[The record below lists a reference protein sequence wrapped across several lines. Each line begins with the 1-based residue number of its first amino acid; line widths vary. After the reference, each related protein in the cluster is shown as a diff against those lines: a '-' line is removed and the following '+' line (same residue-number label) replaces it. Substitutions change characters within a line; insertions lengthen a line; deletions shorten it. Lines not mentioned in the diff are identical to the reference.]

1 MHIGDLPVKIGVM
14 RETAD
19 IEKALHV
26 HGDAVWRACRLYFPS
41 EHDAQDAYQ
50 ETFVRYSSTNT
61 VFADDEHQKAWLIR
75 VATNVCRDML
85 RSMRRAT
92 PDSRTIE
99 EASLVSPEDPET
111 SPASVRSEVVDALR
125 SLPDPPRTP
134 LYLSICEEYPATEIA
149 KMMNASVNTV
159 YTWIARGRKQLKR
172 ALS

>member
-1 MHIGDLPVKIGVM
+1 M

-19 IEKALHV
+19 IERALDA
-26 HGDAVWRACRLYFPS
+26 HGNAVWRACRLYFRS

-50 ETFVRYSSTNT
+50 ETFLRYASTDVRFS
-61 VFADDEHQKAWLIR
+61 DEEHRKAWLVR
-75 VATNVCRDML
+75 VSTNVCKDML

-92 PDSRTIE
+92 PDSDAIDESTLAAPI
-99 EASLVSPEDPET
+99 DPET
-111 SPASVRSEVVDALR
+111 SPASVASEVVDALR

-149 KMMNASVNTV
+149 EMMDVPASTV
-159 YTWIARGRKQLKR
+159 YTWIDRGRKRLRK